1 MLFGYIHT
9 WVNMLICVCSQRDK
23 QKGFNPAVTI
33 WVLVFCESA
42 PLHRRHKPIPAVLSQ
57 RQHRGWICCLLL
69 SSVGRHEHLPK
80 PRHLRST
87 YSHLLPTHFLAWLL
101 QNSFTLSLHFPSP
114 RADLQ
119 DQSDSL
125 ACAVSQL
132 LPINDGHLAL
142 AGPCPLGLTG
152 RQVAN
157 HSQGKHGIQKKNS
170 FSPTEELLCA
180 QGVSPVGEDPG
191 GFLHAQ
197 RPPP

>member
-1 MLFGYIHT
+1 MCT
-9 WVNMLICVCSQRDK
+9 EK
-23 QKGFNPAVTI
+23 QTKRLQPCCDL

-42 PLHRRHKPIPAVLSQ
+42 PLHGRHKSIPAVLSQ
-57 RQHRGWICCLLL
+57 RQHWVCYCLQLA
-69 SSVGRHEHLPK
+69 GM
-80 PRHLRST
+80 ST
-87 YSHLLPTHFLAWLL
+87 CPSHIIFTAHVHIYSHHTSRPG
-101 QNSFTLSLHFPSP
+101 SYRTLSTLSFHFPSP

-119 DQSDSL
+119 GQSDSL
-125 ACAVSQL
+125 ACAVSQR

-157 HSQGKHGIQKKNS
+157 HSQGKHGIQKNS

-191 GFLHAQ
+191 DFLHAQ